1 MHHYEIAFS
10 HRSSTA
16 EYSSSNERLELLGD
30 SVINTIFSDHLYKKY
45 PTKDEGFLTSLR
57 SKMVNRNN
65 LNKVGQ
71 RMQLDRFLVKKANG
85 RLNRDDLYG
94 NTLEAF
100 VGAVYLDLG
109 YEKTKLFL
117 LNRMLKQYFNLD
129 ELEIEVDFKSEV
141 FIYFQKKGQR
151 IEFREEEI
159 KKVNNRNYYVIDL
172 YIDDEKVSTGEGF
185 SKKVAEQIA
194 SRKAMEAIA
203 VN

>member
-1 MHHYEIAFS
+1 
-10 HRSSTA
+10 
-16 EYSSSNERLELLGD
+16 
-30 SVINTIFSDHLYKKY
+30 
-45 PTKDEGFLTSLR
+45 
-57 SKMVNRNN
+57 
-65 LNKVGQ
+65 
-71 RMQLDRFLVKKANG
+71 MQLDRFLVKKANG